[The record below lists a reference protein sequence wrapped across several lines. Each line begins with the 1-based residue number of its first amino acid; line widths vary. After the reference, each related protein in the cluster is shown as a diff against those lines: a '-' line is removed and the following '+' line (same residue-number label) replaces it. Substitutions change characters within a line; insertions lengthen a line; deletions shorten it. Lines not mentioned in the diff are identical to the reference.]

1 MSIVKI
7 QDLQHILS
15 ESRNPDSMDIDMQ
28 STDVILQIIN
38 SADQTVPIAV
48 AQALPQISAAVD
60 VIVTQLKQGGRLIY
74 LGAGTSGR
82 LGILDAVE
90 CRPTFSVDDE
100 LVQGIIAGGERALTH
115 AVEGAEDDV
124 TAAAVDLA
132 GISFNANDVLVGIA
146 ASGRTPYVIGGLS
159 YASKLGAA
167 SISISCNPNGSINQL
182 AKINICAAVGPEI
195 LTGSTRMKA
204 GTAQKLMLNMLSTA
218 SMIKLGK
225 TFTNLMVDVNASNAK
240 LKARAQRIVVEA
252 TGCDEHQA
260 LTTLISTNYQPKP
273 AILCILADIPPREA
287 NDLLLQ
293 HDGFLRHALLAAT
306 DAASDA

>member
-1 MSIVKI
+1 MRIVKI

-15 ESRNPDSMDIDMQ
+15 ESRHPDSMDIDMQ
-28 STDVILQIIN
+28 STNVILQIIN
-38 SADQTVPIAV
+38 SADQTVPVAV

-60 VIVTQLKQGGRLIY
+60 VIVKQLRLGGRLIY

-100 LVQGIIAGGERALTH
+100 LVQGIIAGGEQALTH
-115 AVEGAEDDV
+115 AVEGAEDDIN
-124 TAAAVDLA
+124 AAAVDLA
-132 GISFNANDVLVGIA
+132 AISFNAKDVLVGIA
-146 ASGRTPYVIGGLS
+146 ASGRTPYVIGGLN
-159 YASKLGAA
+159 YATQLGAA
-167 SISISCNPNGSINQL
+167 NISVSCNPNGKINTL
-182 AKINICAAVGPEI
+182 AAINICAAVGPEI

-204 GTAQKLMLNMLSTA
+204 GTAQKLILNMLSTA

-260 LTTLISTNYQPKP
+260 LTTLISTNYQPKS
-273 AILCILADIPPREA
+273 AILCILADINPNEA
-287 NDLLLQ
+287 TRLLLQ
-293 HDGFLRHALLAAT
+293 HDGFLRHALQAAKDSAP
-306 DAASDA
+306 DA

>member
-7 QDLQHILS
+7 QDLQRILS
-15 ESRNPDSMDIDMQ
+15 ESRHPDSMDIDVQ
-28 STDVILQIIN
+28 TTDAILHIIN

-48 AQALPQISAAVD
+48 AQALPEISAAVD
-60 VIVTQLKQGGRLIY
+60 VIVTQLHQGGRLIY

-90 CRPTFSVDDE
+90 CRPTFSVDDD
-100 LVQGIIAGGERALTH
+100 LVQGFIAGGAQALTH
-115 AVEGAEDDV
+115 AVEGAEDDIH
-124 TAAAVDLA
+124 AAAIDLA
-132 GISFNANDVLVGIA
+132 AISFNANDVLVGIA

-159 YASKLGAA
+159 YAAQLGA
-167 SISISCNPNGSINQL
+167 STISVSCNPNGSINTL
-182 AKINICAAVGPEI
+182 AAVNICAAVGPEI

-204 GTAQKLMLNMLSTA
+204 GTAQKLILNMLSTA

-240 LKARAQRIVVEA
+240 LKARAQHIVVEA
-252 TGCDEHQA
+252 TGCDEEQA

-273 AILCILADIPPREA
+273 AILCILADIEP
-287 NDLLLQ
+287 NDASALLVQ
-293 HDGFLRHALLAAT
+293 HDGFLRHALQSAVS
-306 DAASDA
+306 ASPNA

>member
-1 MSIVKI
+1 MRTVKI

-15 ESRNPDSMDIDMQ
+15 ESRHPDSMDIDMQ
-28 STDVILQIIN
+28 STNVILQIIN
-38 SADQTVPIAV
+38 SADQTVPVAV

-60 VIVTQLKQGGRLIY
+60 VIVKQLRLGGRLIY

-100 LVQGIIAGGERALTH
+100 LVQGIIAGGEQALTH
-115 AVEGAEDDV
+115 AVEGAEDDIN
-124 TAAAVDLA
+124 AAAVDLA
-132 GISFNANDVLVGIA
+132 AISFNAKDVLVGIA
-146 ASGRTPYVIGGLS
+146 ASGRTPYVIGGLN
-159 YASKLGAA
+159 YATQLGAA
-167 SISISCNPNGSINQL
+167 SISVSCNPNGKINTL
-182 AKINICAAVGPEI
+182 AAINICAAVGPEI

-204 GTAQKLMLNMLSTA
+204 GTAQKLILNMLSTA

-273 AILCILADIPPREA
+273 AILCILADINPNEA
-287 NDLLLQ
+287 TRLLLQ
-293 HDGFLRHALLAAT
+293 HDGFLRHALQAAKDSAP
-306 DAASDA
+306 DA